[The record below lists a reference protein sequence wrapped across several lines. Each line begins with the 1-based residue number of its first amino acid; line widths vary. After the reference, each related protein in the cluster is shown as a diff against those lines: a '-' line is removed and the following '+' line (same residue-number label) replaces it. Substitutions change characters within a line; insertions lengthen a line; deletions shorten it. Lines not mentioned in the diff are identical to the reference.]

1 MIGIENKDSSFFT
14 VESPDVDL
22 DESDFSKDLISM
34 AITERMDGMPQG
46 TLKFNDPHHFISDI
60 LRTGA
65 KLTLSWGYRT
75 RDMAPDSLL
84 TKKLNLDEV
93 TGQLVRRGLE
103 GFVTAPSGG
112 GASNGVVTYNCNFT
126 SYGFRGEDRSK
137 LFTEGTKA
145 DVIAQVMDRIGVDP
159 KRRFIDFAD
168 GNDVLNTERG
178 VRQDETDY
186 RFLTKKAREWHS
198 LFSIGYAQDGAS
210 VAIFIDPWKIGDIPF
225 SKWKTGATGFSHIIG
240 YKGELSNII
249 SYTWKSN
256 ESESGIGDN
265 VKMEIVDGQ
274 PIFRRFIAKQ
284 KEIITYRLNPEKIK
298 EALQDQAAGGL
309 GAQTKLV
316 KELLSTKTF
325 DQIKRFFDPI
335 RSTTAPFGYG
345 YRINV
350 EMIGNPLFSPPNQIV
365 FNNGI
370 PDRILTSEIEP
381 EKRRGLGAGKSQI
394 QNKFY
399 LDEVTH
405 NIGRSGYLMSTKI
418 IDAFA
423 LSDIGLALL

>member
-1 MIGIENKDSSFFT
+1 MIGISNKDSSFFSI
-14 VESPDVDL
+14 ESPDVDL
-22 DESDFSKDLISM
+22 VESDFAKDLISLSV
-34 AITERMDGMPQG
+34 TERMDGMPQG
-46 TLKFNDPHHFISDI
+46 TLRFNDPKHYFSRI

-65 KLTLSWGYRT
+65 KLTISWGYRK
-75 RDMAPDSLL
+75 RDIAPDSLL

-137 LFTEGTKA
+137 KFNNGTKA
-145 DVIAQVMDRIGVDP
+145 DVISQVMDRIGVDP
-159 KRRFIDFAD
+159 KRRLIDFLV
-168 GNDVLNTERG
+168 GSDVLNTERE

-186 RFLTKKAREWHS
+186 RFLTKKAREWKA
-198 LFSIGYAQDGAS
+198 LFSVGYAQDGAS
-210 VAIFIDPWKIGDIPF
+210 VAIFIDPWKVGNIPF
-225 SKWKTGATGFSHIIG
+225 SKWKTGASGFSHILG

-256 ESESGIGDN
+256 ESESGVGDS

-274 PIFRRFIAKQ
+274 PVFRRYIAKQ
-284 KEIITYRLNPEKIK
+284 QEIITYRLDTEKVAEVFK
-298 EALQDQAAGGL
+298 DQAAGL
-309 GAQTKLV
+309 GSQTKIF
-316 KELLSTKTF
+316 KELFSTKTF
-325 DQIKRFFDPI
+325 KEIEHFFDPI
-335 RSTTAPFGYG
+335 RSTTAPFGFG
-345 YRINV
+345 YRINAQ
-350 EMIGNPLFSPPNQIV
+350 MIGNPLFSPPNQIV

-370 PDRILTSEIEP
+370 PDRILTSEIKSTF
-381 EKRRGLGAGKSQI
+381 EKRVPGKTQI

-399 LDEVTH
+399 LNEVTH
-405 NIGRSGYLMSTKI
+405 TIDRSGYLMKSEI
-418 IDAFA
+418 IDTFA